1 MAEGHGTFTNLSPSA
16 EQTGSHDSGVD
27 GTKEG
32 TDGREEVTVTTEM
45 EDIKG
50 LELQR
55 SVSLMGAVSFTVGTM
70 IGKWSFLIHSCI
82 DVFCD

>member
-1 MAEGHGTFTNLSPSA
+1 MEDGHGTFTNLSPAA
-16 EQTGSHDSGVD
+16 EQTGSHDSDVD

-32 TDGREEVTVTTEM
+32 KDEREEVTVTTEM

-70 IGKWSFLIHSCI
+70 IGKSSFLIYSSI

>member
-1 MAEGHGTFTNLSPSA
+1 MEEGHGTFTNLSPSA
-16 EQTGSHDSGVD
+16 EQTGSHDSDVD
-27 GTKEG
+27 GTEEG
-32 TDGREEVTVTTEM
+32 KDGREEVTVTTEM